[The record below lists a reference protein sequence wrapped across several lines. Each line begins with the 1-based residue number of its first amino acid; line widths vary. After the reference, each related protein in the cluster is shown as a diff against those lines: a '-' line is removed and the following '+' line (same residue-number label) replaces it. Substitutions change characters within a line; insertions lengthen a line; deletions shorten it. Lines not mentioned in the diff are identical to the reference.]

1 MTLTRIPGH
10 AGIPSNEKADAL
22 AKIAVYGEK
31 DLEKN
36 NIPQVDQ
43 NDQLNFA
50 RIFGVIIE

>member
-31 DLEKN
+31 VLEKN